1 MWTLAERTTIMSL
14 LRRGIPVAVIV
25 HLLLMNRQ
33 GVSHKWILLRQM
45 LAMAVLLEDLYDN
58 KGA

>member
-25 HLLLMNRQ
+25 HLLLMKRQ
-33 GVSHKWILLRQM
+33 GVANKWVVLRQM
-45 LAMAVLLEDLYDN
+45 LAMAVFLDDMYD
-58 KGA
+58 GA

>member
-1 MWTLAERTTIMSL
+1 MSL

-33 GVSHKWILLRQM
+33 GVANKWVLLRQM
-45 LAMAVLLEDLYDN
+45 LAMAVFLEDIYD
-58 KGA
+58 GA

>member
-1 MWTLAERTTIMSL
+1 MSL